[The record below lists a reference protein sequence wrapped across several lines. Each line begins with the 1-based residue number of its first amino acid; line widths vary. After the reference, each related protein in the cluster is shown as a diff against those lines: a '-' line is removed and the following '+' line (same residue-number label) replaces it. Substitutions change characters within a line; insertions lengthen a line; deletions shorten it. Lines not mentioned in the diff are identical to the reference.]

1 MLKTILPPLINA
13 GSSLVGAGLQQA
25 FGRSNMKKQ
34 QEIAQENMQYQW
46 DKQIPSVVN
55 SMRQAGLNVGLMYSN
70 GGPSVGSST
79 GSVSAPQI
87 GNPFTGLGEL
97 TLATQK
103 AKADI
108 DNTNANTK
116 LQEQQ
121 TINARLEQTRREI
134 ENLLKQKELD
144 KWNEEY
150 EARLK
155 VLYAEEKNLIAQ
167 SDKLIAETETENQ
180 TRDGKVQNL
189 SADVREKDSRV
200 RLNDAQRKQIIDTLP
215 FDIKLK
221 QAIEQRELTQADV
234 NRMLDDYYKAGADKF
249 SAEQRNIIADAVS
262 QELEN
267 AYYEKTGY
275 KPASGVN
282 AILNEMM
289 RAAFG
294 EKPAD
299 RVLTGTPNGRV
310 RELIKQVGNI
320 ISLVDDQHLKLYL
333 QTMYDKLKE
342 SNKNN
347 NNGVSIPVTA
357 PLNRYMH

>member
-1 MLKTILPPLINA
+1 MLKTALPSIINA
-13 GSSLVGAGLQQA
+13 GSSLVGAGLQQV
-25 FGRSNMKKQ
+25 FGRSNMRYQQKLQ
-34 QEIAQENMQYQW
+34 QENLKYQW
-46 DKQIPSVVN
+46 DNQIPSVVN

-87 GNPFTGLGEL
+87 GNPFTGIGEI
-97 TLATQK
+97 TLASQK

-108 DNTNANTK
+108 ENTNANTK

-180 TRDGKVQNL
+180 TRSGKVKNL
-189 SADVREKDSRV
+189 AADVREKDSRV

-215 FDIKLK
+215 FDIRLK
-221 QAIEQRELTQADV
+221 KAIEQRELTQADV

-249 SAEQRNIIADAVS
+249 IEEQKLVIANTLS

-267 AYYEKTGY
+267 DYIKRTGH
-275 KPASGVN
+275 KLSSGIPAIVDDLFS
-282 AILNEMM
+282 M
-289 RAAFG
+289 AFG
-294 EKPAD
+294 LK
-299 RVLTGTPNGRV
+299 RVDGVLEEYPRGKV
-310 RELIKQVGNI
+310 REALSIFKEFVRSLNDENLIKYAN
-320 ISLVDDQHLKLYL
+320 SLEFKLHTL
-333 QTMYDKLKE
+333 F
-342 SNKNN
+342 NN
-347 NNGVSIPVTA
+347 
-357 PLNRYMH
+357 